1 MYRDLILN
9 AALLVALTTFYTM
22 LARVRH
28 TGGLW
33 IKILAGLL
41 FGGMAVVGMAMSVS
55 YSSGIVYDGR
65 SIVMVMAG
73 LFGGGYVTIVS
84 VLVAGLYRLTLGGNG
99 VWAGTATILSCAMV
113 GLIFRRLSGNRP
125 SRFGLPVLYA
135 VGVGAHIVMLACQ
148 LLLIPWP
155 AGLAAIGRLWQPILL
170 IFPVATVLM
179 GVLLRTED
187 RRVETVEA
195 LRESEDKFKHFF
207 ENSNVGQ
214 SITQVTGEMRTNRA
228 FCEMLGYSQEELQAK
243 KWQEITH
250 PDDVE
255 MTQHEVDSL
264 LSGGKDATRFTKRFL
279 RKDGQV
285 LWADLSSSVRRDV
298 AGKPQYLMSAVV
310 DITERKRAEAEIRQL
325 NATLEQRVEARTR
338 DLQLA
343 QEQLVRQEKLA
354 VLGQLAGGVGHELRN
369 PLGVISNSI
378 YYLKLVQPDA
388 NKKIRQHHTM
398 IENEVHNATRIVG
411 DLLDYARLSS
421 AERRPFSVARLV
433 HQTLDRFQVQ
443 AGVELS
449 MDLPE
454 DLPQVYADALHIQQV
469 LGNLITNACQAMPE
483 GGRLVISAGWE
494 NDQVWI
500 AVKDSGIG
508 IPPEN
513 MSRLFEP
520 LYTTKATGIG
530 LGLAVSKKLVEAN
543 GGRFEVQSEPSLGS
557 TFRLYLP
564 AESGQVVSPQGV
576 E

>member
-9 AALLVALTTFYTM
+9 AALLVALTTFYTL

-41 FGGMAVVGMAMSVS
+41 FGGMAVAGMAMSVP

-73 LFGGGYVTIVS
+73 LFGGGYVSIVS
-84 VLVAGLYRLTLGGNG
+84 VLVAGLFRLALGGNG

-113 GLIFRRLSGNRP
+113 GLILRRLSGNRP
-125 SRFGLPVLYA
+125 SRLGLPALYA
-135 VGVGAHIVMLACQ
+135 VGIGAHIVMLACQ

-155 AGLAAIGRLWQPILL
+155 AGLVAIGRLWLPILL

-214 SITQVTGEMRTNRA
+214 SITQVTGEMRVNRA
-228 FCEMLGYSQEELQAK
+228 FCEMLGYSQDEFQTK

-250 PDDVE
+250 PDDIE
-255 MTQHEVDSL
+255 LTQHEVDSL
-264 LSGGKDATRFTKRFL
+264 LSGEKDATRFTKRFL

-285 LWADLSSSVRRDV
+285 LWADLSSSVRREV
-298 AGKPQYLMSAVV
+298 PGKPQYLMSAVV
-310 DITERKRAEAEIRQL
+310 DITERKRGEAEIRQL
-325 NATLEQRVEARTR
+325 NATLEQRVETRTR

-388 NKKIRQHHTM
+388 NKKVRQHHAM

-421 AERRPFSVARLV
+421 AERKPLSVAGLV
-433 HQTLDRFQVQ
+433 RQTLDRFHIQS
-443 AGVELS
+443 GVELS
-449 MDLPE
+449 LDLPE
-454 DLPQVYADALHIQQV
+454 DLPQVYADGLHIQQV

-483 GGRLVISAGWE
+483 GGRLAISSGRE

-500 AVKDSGIG
+500 AVKDTGIG
-508 IPPEN
+508 IQPEN
-513 MSRLFEP
+513 MPKLFEP
-520 LYTTKATGIG
+520 LFTTKTTGIG

-543 GGRFEVQSEPSLGS
+543 GGRFEVQSEPGQGS

-564 AESGQVVSPQGV
+564 AESGQVFSPQGV

>member
-1 MYRDLILN
+1 
-9 AALLVALTTFYTM
+9 
-22 LARVRH
+22 
-28 TGGLW
+28 
-33 IKILAGLL
+33 
-41 FGGMAVVGMAMSVS
+41 VS
-55 YSSGIVYDGR
+55 
-65 SIVMVMAG
+65 
-73 LFGGGYVTIVS
+73 IVS
-84 VLVAGLYRLTLGGNG
+84 VLVAGLYRLALGGNG

-113 GLIFRRLSGNRP
+113 GLVFRRITGNRP
-125 SRFGLPVLYA
+125 SRLGLPALYA
-135 VGVGAHIVMLACQ
+135 VGIGAHVVMLACQ
-148 LLLIPWP
+148 LLVIPWP
-155 AGLAAIGRLWQPILL
+155 AGLAAIGRLWMPILL

-214 SITQVTGEMRTNRA
+214 SITQVSGEISVNQA
-228 FCEMLGYSQEELQAK
+228 FCEMLGYSRQELQAR

-250 PDDVE
+250 PEDIELSQREIDC
-255 MTQHEVDSL
+255 L
-264 LSGGKDATRFTKRFL
+264 LSGENNETRFIKRYL
-279 RKDGQV
+279 RKDGQIY
-285 LWADLSSSVRRDV
+285 WADISISLRRDA
-298 AGKPQYLMSAVV
+298 AGKPLYFMTALV
-310 DITERKRAEAEIRQL
+310 DITERKHAEAEIRQL
-325 NATLEQRVEARTR
+325 NATLEQRVETRTH

-388 NKKIRQHHTM
+388 NKKVRQHHIM

-421 AERRPFSVARLV
+421 AERKPLSVAGLV
-433 HQTLDRFQVQ
+433 SQTLDRFHVQ
-443 AGVELS
+443 PGVKLS
-449 MDLPE
+449 LDLPE
-454 DLPQVYADALHIQQV
+454 DLPQVCADALHIQQV

-483 GGRLVISAGWE
+483 GGRLAISAGRE

-500 AVKDSGIG
+500 AVEDSGIG

-513 MSRLFEP
+513 MPKLFEP

-543 GGRFEVQSEPSLGS
+543 GGRFEVHSESGQGS
-557 TFRLYLP
+557 TFTLYLP
-564 AESGQVVSPQGV
+564 AEFGQVVPPQGV

>member
-1 MYRDLILN
+1 
-9 AALLVALTTFYTM
+9 
-22 LARVRH
+22 
-28 TGGLW
+28 
-33 IKILAGLL
+33 
-41 FGGMAVVGMAMSVS
+41 
-55 YSSGIVYDGR
+55 
-65 SIVMVMAG
+65 
-73 LFGGGYVTIVS
+73 
-84 VLVAGLYRLTLGGNG
+84 VL
-99 VWAGTATILSCAMV
+99 
-113 GLIFRRLSGNRP
+113 
-125 SRFGLPVLYA
+125 
-135 VGVGAHIVMLACQ
+135 
-148 LLLIPWP
+148 
-155 AGLAAIGRLWQPILL
+155 
-170 IFPVATVLM
+170 
-179 GVLLRTED
+179 
-187 RRVETVEA
+187 
-195 LRESEDKFKHFF
+195 
-207 ENSNVGQ
+207 
-214 SITQVTGEMRTNRA
+214 
-228 FCEMLGYSQEELQAK
+228 
-243 KWQEITH
+243 
-250 PDDVE
+250 
-255 MTQHEVDSL
+255 
-264 LSGGKDATRFTKRFL
+264 
-279 RKDGQV
+279 
-285 LWADLSSSVRRDV
+285 
-298 AGKPQYLMSAVV
+298 

-343 QEQLVRQEKLA
+343 QEQLVRQEKLT

-421 AERRPFSVARLV
+421 AERNPFSVAGLV
-433 HQTLDRFQVQ
+433 RQTLDRFHVQ
-443 AGVELS
+443 AGVELNL
-449 MDLPE
+449 DLPE

-469 LGNLITNACQAMPE
+469 LGNLISNACQAMPE